1 MIPALL
7 FVALYLVSRETSW
20 GARGASPANREGI
33 GTAAF
38 ASLAAR
44 ATKLLSRETPVREL
58 ARRLY
63 FFRETTQVKFLEA
76 FSQMLTSRSPVP
88 ETSSKN
94 SRTEHFPMH
103 CRWSDIRSEVTKF
116 IPKIWCF
123 QSDSVRCAF
132 FQQKLIQ
139 FVGNLKDE
147 TDIEGLSTVKG
158 KFDRSN
164 ILLVPHI
171 CDRSEM
177 KRSLVVKLM
186 LKVGDSPAD

>member
-38 ASLAAR
+38 ASFAAR

-76 FSQMLTSRSPVP
+76 SLSRFHRCSRAGRPFRKLRRKIHEPNISRCIADGAIFEARLQSSYRRFDVFS
-88 ETSSKN
+88 
-94 SRTEHFPMH
+94 
-103 CRWSDIRSEVTKF
+103 
-116 IPKIWCF
+116 
-123 QSDSVRCAF
+123 
-132 FQQKLIQ
+132 LIQ
-139 FVGNLKDE
+139 FGALSFNRNL
-147 TDIEGLSTVKG
+147 
-158 KFDRSN
+158 FN
-164 ILLVPHI
+164 LLGI
-171 CDRSEM
+171 
-177 KRSLVVKLM
+177 
-186 LKVGDSPAD
+186 